1 MIRRPPRSTR
11 TDTLFP
17 YTTLFRSPNDKRPHP
32 RLWGTFPRVLG
43 HYVRERGLLTLEEAV
58 AKMTGQTAAV
68 LGLAE
73 RGLIRSGHH
82 ADLVLFDPATVN
94 VRASYDDPAVPA
106 AGTACTLVNGSGT
119 DAGGA
124 SPDRRP
130 CRLPPPKKTE

>member
-68 LGLAE
+68 LGRAE
-73 RGLIRSGHH
+73 PGLSRSGHH
-82 ADLVLFDPATVN
+82 ADLVLFDPPTVID
-94 VRASYDDPAVPA
+94 RASYDDPAVPA
-106 AGTACTLVNGSGT
+106 ACIHCVMVNGSVT
-119 DAGGA
+119 YAGGA
-124 SPDRRP
+124 LNARRP
-130 CRLPPPKKTE
+130 VSASATT